1 MNAYIRLMRLDKPI
15 GSLLLLWPTYWALF
29 LSADGWPDLD
39 ILFIF
44 TSGVF
49 IMRTAGCVINDF
61 ADRKIDK
68 HILRTQQRPLATG
81 EISSNSALVLF
92 GLLLLIALGLVL
104 QTNILTIKLSLIA
117 VLLATLYPFT
127 KRWTNL
133 PQLVLGAAFGM
144 SVPMAFSAQTG
155 VVPLTAWLVFIA
167 TLVWTL
173 IYDTFYAM
181 ADRDE
186 DLKIGVKSTA
196 ILFAKYDQIIITLL
210 QILLIIVLILIGNVF
225 DLGLIYDFSLVII
238 SFFMIYHQFLLKKRQ
253 KEEYFKAF
261 LNNNFIGMTAFLG
274 IFLSVIIKS

>member
-39 ILFIF
+39 ILVIF
-44 TSGVF
+44 TLGVF
-49 IMRTAGCVINDF
+49 IMRSAGCVINDF
-61 ADRKIDK
+61 ADRKIDM
-68 HILRTQQRPLATG
+68 HIIRTQGRPLATG

-117 VLLATLYPFT
+117 LMLATLYPFT

-155 VVPLTAWLVFIA
+155 VIPLTAWLVFIA

-186 DLKIGVKSTA
+186 DLKVGVKSTA

-210 QILLIIVLILIGNVF
+210 QILLIIVFVLIGNTF

-238 SFFMIYHQFLLKKRQ
+238 LFFMIYHQFLLKKRQ

-261 LNNNFIGMTAFLG
+261 LSNNFIGMTVFLG
-274 IFLSVIIKS
+274 IFLSVII

>member
-44 TSGVF
+44 TLGVF

-68 HILRTQQRPLATG
+68 HIVRTQQRPLATG

-92 GLLLLIALGLVL
+92 GLLLLIAFGLVL

-210 QILLIIVLILIGNVF
+210 QILLIIVFVLIGNVF

-274 IFLSVIIKS
+274 VFLSVIIKS

>member
-39 ILFIF
+39 ILIIF
-44 TSGVF
+44 TLGVF

-68 HILRTQQRPLATG
+68 HIVRTQQRPLATG

-238 SFFMIYHQFLLKKRQ
+238 SFFMIYHQFLLRKRQ

>member
-1 MNAYIRLMRLDKPI
+1 MRLDKPI

-68 HILRTQQRPLATG
+68 HIVRTQQRPLATG

-210 QILLIIVLILIGNVF
+210 QIILIIVLILIGNVF

>member
-1 MNAYIRLMRLDKPI
+1 MRLDKPI

-39 ILFIF
+39 ILVIF
-44 TSGVF
+44 TLGVF

-68 HILRTQQRPLATG
+68 HIVRTQGRPLATG
-81 EISSNSALVLF
+81 EISSNSALALF
-92 GLLLLIALGLVL
+92 GLLLLVALGLVL
-104 QTNILTIKLSLIA
+104 QTNLLTIKLSLIA
-117 VLLATLYPFT
+117 LLLATLYPFT

-155 VVPLTAWLVFIA
+155 MVPLTAWLVFMA

-181 ADRDE
+181 GDRDE

-210 QILLIIVLILIGNVF
+210 QILLIIVFVLIGNTF

-261 LNNNFIGMTAFLG
+261 LNNNFIGMTVFLG
-274 IFLSVIIKS
+274 IFLSVIT

>member
-44 TSGVF
+44 TLGVF

-68 HILRTQQRPLATG
+68 HIVRTQQRPLATG

-155 VVPLTAWLVFIA
+155 VIPLTAWLVFIA

-261 LNNNFIGMTAFLG
+261 LNNNFIGMTVFLG

>member
-29 LSADGWPDLD
+29 LSADGWPDVD
-39 ILFIF
+39 ILVIF
-44 TSGVF
+44 TLGVF
-49 IMRTAGCVINDF
+49 IMRSAGCVINDF
-61 ADRKIDK
+61 ADRKIDM
-68 HILRTQQRPLATG
+68 HIIRTQGRPLATG

-117 VLLATLYPFT
+117 LMLATLYPFT

-155 VVPLTAWLVFIA
+155 VIPLTAWLVFIA

-186 DLKIGVKSTA
+186 DLKVGVKSTA

-210 QILLIIVLILIGNVF
+210 QILLIVVFVLIGNTF

-238 SFFMIYHQFLLKKRQ
+238 LFFMIYHQFLLKKRQ

-261 LNNNFIGMTAFLG
+261 LSNNFIGMAVFLG
-274 IFLSVIIKS
+274 IFLSVII

>member
-39 ILFIF
+39 ILVIF
-44 TSGVF
+44 TLGVF
-49 IMRTAGCVINDF
+49 IMRSAGCVINDF

-68 HILRTQQRPLATG
+68 HIIRTQGRPLATG

-117 VLLATLYPFT
+117 LMLATLYPFT

-155 VVPLTAWLVFIA
+155 VIPLTAWLVFIA

-210 QILLIIVLILIGNVF
+210 QILLIIVFVLIGNTF
-225 DLGLIYDFSLVII
+225 DLGLIYDFSLVVIL
-238 SFFMIYHQFLLKKRQ
+238 FFMIYHQLLLKKRQ

-261 LNNNFIGMTAFLG
+261 LSNNFIGMAVFLG
-274 IFLSVIIKS
+274 IFLSVII

>member
-29 LSADGWPDLD
+29 LSANGWPDLD
-39 ILFIF
+39 IFCIF
-44 TSGVF
+44 TLGVF

-68 HILRTQQRPLATG
+68 HIVRTQQRPLATG

-210 QILLIIVLILIGNVF
+210 QILLIIVLVLIGNVF

>member
-68 HILRTQQRPLATG
+68 HIVRTQQRPLATG

-210 QILLIIVLILIGNVF
+210 QILLIIMLVLIGNVF

>member
-29 LSADGWPDLD
+29 LSADGLPDLD
-39 ILFIF
+39 LLIIF
-44 TSGVF
+44 TLGVF

-68 HILRTQQRPLATG
+68 HIVRTQGRPLVTG
-81 EISSNSALVLF
+81 EISLNSALVVF
-92 GLLLLIALGLVL
+92 GLLLLAALGLVL

-117 VLLATLYPFT
+117 LALATLYPFT

-155 VVPLTAWLVFIA
+155 VIPLSAWLVFMA

-181 ADRDE
+181 ADREE

-210 QILLIIVLILIGNVF
+210 QILLIFIFILIGNSF
-225 DLGLIYDFSLVII
+225 NLGLIYDFSLIII
-238 SFFMIYHQFLLKKRQ
+238 SLFMIYHQFLLKKRQ

-261 LNNNFIGMTAFLG
+261 LNNNFIGMIAFLG
-274 IFLSVIIKS
+274 IFLSVINKT

>member
-39 ILFIF
+39 LLIIF
-44 TSGVF
+44 TLGVF

-68 HILRTQQRPLATG
+68 HIVRTQGRPLVTG
-81 EISSNSALVLF
+81 EISLNSALVVF
-92 GLLLLIALGLVL
+92 GLLLLAALGLVL

-117 VLLATLYPFT
+117 LALATLYPFT

-155 VVPLTAWLVFIA
+155 VIPLSAWLVFMA

-181 ADRDE
+181 ADREE

-210 QILLIIVLILIGNVF
+210 QILLIFIFILIGNSF
-225 DLGLIYDFSLVII
+225 NLGLIYDFSLVII
-238 SFFMIYHQFLLKKRQ
+238 SLFMIYHQFLLKKRQ

-261 LNNNFIGMTAFLG
+261 IHNNFIGMIAFSG
-274 IFLSVIIKS
+274 IFLSVII

>member
-44 TSGVF
+44 TLGVF

-68 HILRTQQRPLATG
+68 HIVRTQQRPLATG

-155 VVPLTAWLVFIA
+155 VIPLTAWLVFIA